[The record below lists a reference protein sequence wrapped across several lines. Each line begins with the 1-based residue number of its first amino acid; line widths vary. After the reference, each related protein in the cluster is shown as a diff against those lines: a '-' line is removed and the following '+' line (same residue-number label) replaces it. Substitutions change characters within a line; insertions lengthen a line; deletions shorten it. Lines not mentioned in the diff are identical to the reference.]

1 MSTQPTACLRS
12 PSNPADNTAHRA
24 HNDSS
29 TVSCHEATTFQE
41 AVSDYDLPRSNRR
54 RHTSKPS
61 HDLPRS
67 SPSPRPS
74 KKLAPREA
82 VPNNPSLPPMAPRGQ
97 INQPLS
103 TSGPSS
109 SRPPRTRLSSR
120 TRQPTPLH
128 VEAVIQLS
136 TKNTTVEQNPTT
148 NPSLPPT
155 APPSNHSAPAKLNFY
170 WGYRCTPGVSSS
182 PK

>member
-74 KKLAPREA
+74 KKLATWEA

-97 INQPLS
+97 STNPSPRRGRHPVVHQEHDCRAEPDNQPLS
-103 TSGPSS
+103 MSRPSS
-109 SRPPRTRLSSR
+109 SRPPRTQLLSR
-120 TRQPTPLH
+120 TRQPTLH
-128 VEAVIQLS
+128 CRQRHPHQIIRH
-136 TKNTTVEQNPTT
+136 
-148 NPSLPPT
+148 PP
-155 APPSNHSAPAKLNFY
+155 N
-170 WGYRCTPGVSSS
+170 
-182 PK
+182 